1 METTIIVVCVV
12 VAALLLAAIVYKA
25 VLLSKQIK
33 HDRLA
38 AEADDAK
45 LQYLEIVQSGKVIRI
60 EGEDVVPAKPAQK
73 K

>member
-12 VAALLLAAIVYKA
+12 VAALLLAAIVFKA

-33 HDRLA
+33 YDRLA

>member
-33 HDRLA
+33 HDRQA

-45 LQYLEIVQSGKVIRI
+45 EIVQNGKVIRI